1 MVISRRNEPEGD
13 FRKKNTHFFL
23 WVEVSVI
30 LYLSK
35 AETLAHILV
44 GMTTSLD
51 PYGAFWSLM
60 KSKSHPKSAYIEVSE
75 IPKISG
81 KKILFFYFKNKCLV
95 THPDILEV
103 HENHPPPSREA
114 I

>member
-1 MVISRRNEPEGD
+1 MVISRRNEPGGD
-13 FRKKNTHFFL
+13 FRKKIGHFFL
-23 WVEVSVI
+23 WVDVSVI

-51 PYGAFWSLM
+51 TYGAFWSLM
-60 KSKSHPKSAYIEVSE
+60 KSKNHPKSAYIEVSE

-81 KKILFFYFKNKCLV
+81 KKYCYFFKINV
-95 THPDILEV
+95 W
-103 HENHPPPSREA
+103 
-114 I
+114 